1 MNNYID
7 YDKLFDF
14 SIKRKLPI
22 FRQGTI
28 AECGLA
34 CLTMISVYHGHNVD
48 LRSMRLKFPV
58 NSRGITLSTLM
69 DMCHS
74 MGFLSRPIKL
84 ELDNIDKLKTPCVLH
99 WDLEHFVVLSKVK
112 RNLVIIND
120 PAKGVLKLSFDEV
133 SKHFTGIAL
142 EITKSES
149 FTIITEKKKI
159 KVFEV
164 LGKIRGWSKTFLTVI
179 FISFLLEVFSIVNPF
194 YMQWIIDQVI
204 VSADNSLLT
213 LLSLIFLSIAIVNP
227 VVSGFRDWCITRIS
241 SLIHIQWTQNVVTHL
256 FKLPMAWFETRSV
269 GDITSRIGSVGS
281 IKDIITSNVLSAVID
296 GFMSLIMMVVMFFYS
311 VKMTLFMV
319 SFIVFYWLLRA
330 FFIKKIQKQK
340 EDVLESKAVQD
351 SEIIE
356 SVRGMLT
363 IKVTGIVRE
372 RLSRYINKSV
382 DNSNKELSFYRVGI
396 CFSMLSHLL
405 FGMCNIFIIWYGS
418 NLTIHNNFTAGA
430 LIAFLSFS
438 NMLGGRASSFIDK
451 LIDVKLIKVYSER
464 ISDITLSTPIKR
476 NLSKVSIDSIKENS
490 LVLKNITFSYND
502 NEKPIFQDISLE
514 IKTGSSIA
522 IIGPSGSGKTT
533 LAKIILG
540 LFKPQKGVVLFGGVD
555 IDKLDNDDF
564 NGIIGA
570 VMQDDQLFAGSILD
584 NIVLF
589 DSDIN
594 IELVVAVAKASFIHD
609 DIMSMPMNYHT
620 LVGDMGSS
628 LSGGQKQ
635 RVLIAR
641 ALYRK
646 PRLLIMDEAT
656 SHLDIETEKAINNV
670 ISKMNVTRI
679 IIAHRHETINMAEN
693 IFEIK

>member
-1 MNNYID
+1 MVNNYID
-7 YDKLFDF
+7 YDKLFNF
-14 SIKRKLPI
+14 SVKNKLPMV
-22 FRQGTI
+22 RQSTI

-34 CLTMISVYHGHNVD
+34 CLTMISIFYGHNVD
-48 LRSMRLKFPV
+48 LRSMRLRFSID
-58 NSRGITLSTLM
+58 SRGVSLSTLM

-74 MGFLSRPIKL
+74 MGFSSRPVKL
-84 ELDNIDKLKTPCVLH
+84 DLVNMKELKKPCILH
-99 WDLEHFVVLSKVK
+99 WDLNHFVVLSKVT
-112 RNLVIIND
+112 RNFIVVND
-120 PAKGVLKLSFDEV
+120 PARGVVKLSFNEV

-142 EITKSES
+142 EVTKAES
-149 FTIITEKKKI
+149 FIFFNEKKKV
-159 KVFEV
+159 KVFDV
-164 LGKIRGWSKTFLTVI
+164 LGKVRGLGKSFFTVLC
-179 FISFLLEVFSIVNPF
+179 ISFLLELFSIVNPF

-204 VSADNSLLT
+204 VSADRTLLT
-213 LLSLIFLSIAIVNP
+213 LLSLIFFSIAIINP
-227 VVSGFRDWCITRIS
+227 ILNSFRDWCITRIS
-241 SLIHIQWTQNVVTHL
+241 SLIHIQWTQNVVIHL
-256 FKLPMAWFETRSV
+256 LKLPMVWFETRSV

-281 IKDIITSNVLSAVID
+281 IKDIITSNILSSILD

-311 VKMTLFMV
+311 VKMTLSMV
-319 SFIVFYWLLRA
+319 VFIFIYWFLRV

-340 EDVLESKAVQD
+340 EAVLESKAIQD

-356 SVRGMLT
+356 TVRGILT
-363 IKVTGIVRE
+363 IKITGIVRE

-382 DNSNKELSFYRVGI
+382 ENSNKELIYYRTGI
-396 CFSMLSHLL
+396 FFSMLSHLL
-405 FGMCNIFIIWYGS
+405 FGICNIFIIWYGTYV
-418 NLTIHNNFTAGA
+418 TINNEFTAGA

-451 LIDVKLIKVYSER
+451 IIDLKLITVYSER
-464 ISDITLSTPIKR
+464 ISDITLTSPTIK
-476 NLSKVSIDSIKENS
+476 NKDNVMMSSINENS
-490 LVLKNITFSYND
+490 VVLKNITFGYNNKMVLND
-502 NEKPIFQDISLE
+502 LSLDV
-514 IKTGSSIA
+514 KAGSSIA
-522 IIGPSGSGKTT
+522 IVGPSGCGKTT

-540 LFKPQKGVVLFGGVD
+540 LFKPQKGMVLFGGVN
-555 IDKLDNDDF
+555 IDELDNDDY
-564 NGIIGA
+564 NSAIGA

-589 DSDIN
+589 SNDIN
-594 IELVVAVAKASFIHD
+594 IDLVVSVSKAAFIHD

-656 SHLDIETEKAINNV
+656 SHLDIDTEKAINNV
-670 ISKMNVTRI
+670 ISKMNITRL
-679 IIAHRHETINMAEN
+679 IIAHRQETINMADD

>member
-7 YDKLFDF
+7 YNKLFDF
-14 SIKRKLPI
+14 SMKNTLPI
-22 FRQGTI
+22 FKQGAI

-34 CLTMISVYHGHNVD
+34 CLTMISVFHGHNVD
-48 LRSMRLKFPV
+48 LRSMRLKFPIDGKGV
-58 NSRGITLSTLM
+58 SLSTLM

-84 ELDNIDKLKTPCVLH
+84 ELNNIDKLKTPCILH
-99 WDLEHFVVLSKVK
+99 WDLNHFVVLSKVK
-112 RNLVIIND
+112 RKFVIIND
-120 PAKGVLKLSFDEV
+120 PAKGVLKLSFDEL

-142 EITKSES
+142 EVTKSES
-149 FTIITEKKKI
+149 FTIISERKKI
-159 KVFEV
+159 KVFEA
-164 LGKIRGWSKTFLTVI
+164 LGKVKGWGKSFLTVI

-194 YMQWIIDQVI
+194 YMQWVLDQVI

-227 VVSGFRDWCITRIS
+227 ILSSFRDWCITRIS

-256 FKLPMAWFETRSV
+256 FKLPMTWFETRSV
-269 GDITSRIGSVGS
+269 GDVTSRIGSVGS
-281 IKDIITSNVLSAVID
+281 IKDIITSNVLSAVLD

-311 VKMTLFMV
+311 IKMTLFMV
-319 SFIVFYWLLRA
+319 FFIIVYWLLRS

-340 EDVLESKAVQD
+340 EDVLESKAIQD

-363 IKVTGIVRE
+363 IKVTGIVRG
-372 RLSRYINKSV
+372 RLSKYINKSV
-382 DNSNKELSFYRVGI
+382 DNSNKELVYYRTSLY
-396 CFSMLSHLL
+396 FSMLSHLL

-418 NLTIHNNFTAGA
+418 YLTIHNSFTAGA
-430 LIAFLSFS
+430 LVAFLSFS

-451 LIDVKLIKVYSER
+451 LIDVKLINVYSER
-464 ISDITLSTPIKR
+464 ISDITLSPLVKKNI
-476 NLSKVSIDSIKENS
+476 SKVSIDNIKES
-490 LVLKNITFSYND
+490 GVILKNITFGYD
-502 NEKPIFQDISLE
+502 NERPILKNISLE
-514 IKTGSSIA
+514 IKTGSSLA

-540 LFKPQKGVVLFGGVD
+540 IFKPQEGGVLFGGID
-555 IDKLDNDDF
+555 IDDLDNDEF
-564 NGIIGA
+564 NGVIGA

-589 DSDIN
+589 DNDMN
-594 IELVVAVAKASFIHD
+594 IELAVIAAKASFIHD

-641 ALYRK
+641 ALYRR

-656 SHLDIETEKAINNV
+656 SHLDVETEKAINNV
-670 ISKMNVTRI
+670 ISKMSITRI
-679 IIAHRHETINMAEN
+679 IIAHRPETISMAES